1 MVVVEQSERELV
13 EACRHGEPDAFR
25 SLFERY
31 KDKVYSV
38 ALRYSGD
45 PAIAQDI
52 SQDTFLKL
60 FSAIGSFRGESGL
73 ESWLYRLVVN
83 RCFDQKRG
91 ARRLMPLMDE
101 FLGALRSPDTS
112 ILEDVLRTEMSAQV
126 GSVVASLPPEQRI
139 VIVLR
144 YTQELS
150 YEEIAGILGCST
162 GTIGSRLNR
171 AHRVIARRLAHVAG
185 ARRRKV

>member
-1 MVVVEQSERELV
+1 MVAVEQTERELV
-13 EACRHGEPDAFR
+13 EGCQRGDSDAFR
-25 SLFERY
+25 DLFEKY

-60 FSAIGSFRGESGL
+60 FSVIGSFRGEAGF

-91 ARRLMPLMDE
+91 ARRLMPLLDE
-101 FLGALRSPDTS
+101 FLGALHSPDRS
-112 ILEDVLRTEMSAQV
+112 ILDDVLRSEASAQV
-126 GSVVASLPPEQRI
+126 GSVVAGLPPDQRI

-144 YTQELS
+144 YTQGLS
-150 YEEIAGILGCST
+150 YEEIAAILGCST

-171 AHRVIARRLAHVAG
+171 AHRVLARRLRSASG
-185 ARRRKV
+185 TRRDA

>member
-1 MVVVEQSERELV
+1 MVLVEQTERELV

-25 SLFERY
+25 ALFERY

-45 PAIAQDI
+45 PAVAQDI

-60 FSAIGSFRGESGL
+60 FSVIGSFRGESGF

-91 ARRLMPLMDE
+91 ARRLMPLLDE
-101 FLGALRSPDTS
+101 FLGGVALAGSKRSGRRFA
-112 ILEDVLRTEMSAQV
+112 IRAEHAGGVGGGESAARAAYRNCAALHA
-126 GSVVASLPPEQRI
+126 GFVV
-139 VIVLR
+139 
-144 YTQELS
+144 
-150 YEEIAGILGCST
+150 
-162 GTIGSRLNR
+162 
-171 AHRVIARRLAHVAG
+171 
-185 ARRRKV
+185 

>member
-1 MVVVEQSERELV
+1 MVVEETERALV
-13 EACRHGEPDAFR
+13 EGCQRGDADAFR
-25 SLFERY
+25 GLFERY
-31 KDKVYSV
+31 KDRVYSV

-60 FSAIGSFRGESGL
+60 FSAIGSFRGESGF

-91 ARRLMPLMDE
+91 ARRLMPLLDE
-101 FLGALRSPDTS
+101 LLSALHSPDRSVLDEVLRS
-112 ILEDVLRTEMSAQV
+112 EVSAQV
-126 GSVVASLPPEQRI
+126 GSVVAGLPPEQRI
-139 VIVLR
+139 VVILR
-144 YTQELS
+144 YTQGLS

-171 AHRVIARRLAHVAG
+171 AHRAIGRRLSHLATK
-185 ARRRKV
+185 RRTV